1 MVRFA
6 LADKSAADAP
16 NGWYSSLSPGSPPA
30 VGRSG
35 CAAVEDDQIRGDLA
49 TVQLGTPPRGFHL
62 LVDSGSADIWV
73 GGENCQA
80 DEGGGCGDHKFLGE
94 KSSSSFRDTGKPWG
108 ISYGTGY
115 VSGNMVMDHV
125 AFAGLTLQNHTF
137 GVASNE
143 SAQFTP
149 DNIPLD
155 GILGCAKSPLSIQQ
169 TPTLVEALRS
179 AGLIASNI
187 ISYKISR
194 ESDGKNDG
202 EITMGAMDPSKF
214 VASSLVRVKNVNT
227 GGFWEANLD
236 AVTVNGE
243 DVGLVNRSCIWDTGT
258 TLLVAPK
265 EDVDAI
271 HSAIPGA
278 KFDTSSNA
286 WTVPCDT
293 DASVSLV
300 FGGKFFSI
308 RPSDLAFL
316 PVDPNNT
323 MGACTSAIAEGVSE
337 GPTEWLVGDTMIKNV
352 YLSTNED
359 TDEISIARLTD

>member
-1 MVRFA
+1 MIDEEASSIDVGTDTDPEPA
-6 LADKSAADAP
+6 SASDAEVTKAHNTTFP
-16 NGWYSSLSPGSPPA
+16 QSAGLDIEANDIGY
-30 VGRSG
+30 
-35 CAAVEDDQIRGDLA
+35 LA
-49 TVQLGTPPRGFHL
+49 TVQLGTPPRDFHL
-62 LVDSGSADIWV
+62 LADSGSADIWV

-108 ISYGTGY
+108 IGYGIGH
-115 VSGNMVMDHV
+115 VSGNMVVDHV
-125 AFAGLTLQNHTF
+125 TFARFTLQNHTF

-155 GILGCAKSPLSIQQ
+155 GIVGCAKLPLSIQQ

-179 AGLIASNI
+179 TGLIASNI

-236 AVTVNGE
+236 AITVNGE

-258 TLLVAPK
+258 
-265 EDVDAI
+265 DVDAI
-271 HSAIPGA
+271 HSVIPGA
-278 KFDTSSNA
+278 KFDTSSNT

-300 FGGKFFSI
+300 FGGKSSQYSRAI
-308 RPSDLAFL
+308 WRPP
-316 PVDPNNT
+316 PVDHNNT
-323 MGACTSAIAEGVSE
+323 TGACTSAIAEGGVSK
-337 GPTEWLVGDTMIKNV
+337 GPTHWLVGGMVLKNV
-352 YLSTNED
+352 HLSTNED
-359 TDEISIARLTD
+359 TEDISIARLAN